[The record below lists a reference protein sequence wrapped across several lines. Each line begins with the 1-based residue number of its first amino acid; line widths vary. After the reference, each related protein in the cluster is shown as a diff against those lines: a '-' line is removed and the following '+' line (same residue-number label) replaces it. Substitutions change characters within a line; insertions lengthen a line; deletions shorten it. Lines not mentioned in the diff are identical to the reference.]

1 MAMKNICDNVT
12 VHSFSWSGSPY
23 INYIKMSIEYDK
35 SSGGMTYTFKVTLD
49 NRTYSTSYYNPEIYV
64 ELRFSNGQMITNDS
78 TKLFKANNEQYN
90 TNWIIS
96 REYVSTYTGDT
107 APKLE
112 VRVYHT
118 RTSDYYFDTGW
129 NAYPTN
135 GTLDFLTPP
144 SVTNLTLTPDGY
156 NSITFNWTANKKASK
171 IRYKLY
177 NGSSW
182 SNWNELNVSP
192 ENSSGSYR
200 LTNLEFYHEYKLI
213 LQAYNAAGWSS
224 DSSTVTDKTWGAFMY
239 HKDGNTWRKCL
250 VWYKD
255 GNTWKKTIPYFKEGS
270 TWKKSIIK

>member
-1 MAMKNICDNVT
+1 MPNICRNQQIYDFWGDGWNCLFLT
-12 VHSFSWSGSPY
+12 MDY
-23 INYIKMSIEYDK
+23 INTPE
-35 SSGGMTYTFKVTLD
+35 SSGMKYVFTITLHVGPHEASESNPSFYNYPIYINLRFNNGQSIISGAEFKPNVSGGQWADPAWTYTHE
-49 NRTYSTSYYNPEIYV
+49 YTSI
-64 ELRFSNGQMITNDS
+64 
-78 TKLFKANNEQYN
+78 
-90 TNWIIS
+90 
-96 REYVSTYTGDT
+96 YTGST
-107 APKLE
+107 APKLD
-112 VRVYHT
+112 VNFYN
-118 RTSDYYFDTGW
+118 SYGLNYGW
-129 NAYPTN
+129 NSFPEGS

-144 SVTNLTLTPDGY
+144 SITNLTLTPDGY

-239 HKDGNTWRKCL
+239 HKDGNIWRKCL